1 MTRQH
6 PPVVEGLNLTARGC
20 RIASLSKRADGWQ
33 TALGGGI
40 MQPFVVLVDFLVYP
54 SFIVQ
59 FRDLIAANAKTSLK
73 RETGCKRFDVLVDPE
88 EPRRFVL
95 YEIYEDEAAF
105 DEHLASSHYLSFAD
119 AIENELEQSS
129 VRRLA
134 FSGEMAISDDIST

>member
-1 MTRQH
+1 MR
-6 PPVVEGLNLTARGC
+6 PL
-20 RIASLSKRADGWQ
+20 I
-33 TALGGGI
+33 
-40 MQPFVVLVDFLVYP
+40 VLVEFLVNP
-54 SFIVQ
+54 SFVAQ

-73 RETGCKRFDVLVDPE
+73 REIGCKRFDVLVDPE

-119 AIENELEQSS
+119 AIENEIEQRS

-134 FSGEMAISDDIST
+134 FCREMATSDDIPRDGGPAARRTDTPASAGRGLT

>member
-1 MTRQH
+1 MA
-6 PPVVEGLNLTARGC
+6 P
-20 RIASLSKRADGWQ
+20 LSKCADGWQ

-40 MQPFVVLVDFLVYP
+40 MRPLVVLVEILVKP
-54 SFIVQ
+54 SFVTQ
-59 FRDLIAANAKTSLK
+59 FRDLIAANAKTSL
-73 RETGCKRFDVLVDPE
+73 ELEIGCKRFDVVVDPE

-134 FSGEMAISDDIST
+134 FSGEMAISDDIPT